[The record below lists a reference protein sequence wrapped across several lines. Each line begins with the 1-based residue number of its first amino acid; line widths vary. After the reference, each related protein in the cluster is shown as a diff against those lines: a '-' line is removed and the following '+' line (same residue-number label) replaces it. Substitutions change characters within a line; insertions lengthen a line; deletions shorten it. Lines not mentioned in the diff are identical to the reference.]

1 MKKVTVNLLVEI
13 SENGQTNTYK
23 ASSGAQFTH
32 SVLETDIVN
41 LVNLSRNQIISQGI
55 QDSIVAFSKSDTVAQ
70 DAYISEGD

>member
-23 ASSGAQFTH
+23 ASNGAQFTH
-32 SVLETDIVN
+32 SVLETDLVN

-55 QDSIVAFSKSDTVAQ
+55 QDSIVAFSKADTVAQ
-70 DAYISEGD
+70 DAYVSEGD